1 MAGLLVSIATFPV
14 QEILGNLLSVSE
26 LSPCSVS
33 WRLNRVLPYRH
44 LISVHTWHR
53 PWPMRGTLYVY
64 LVAQVVVNGG
74 VLIMVGISTASY
86 EVLCLWQAV

>member
-1 MAGLLVSIATFPV
+1 MAGLPVSIATFPV
-14 QEILGNLLSVSE
+14 QEILGKLLSVSE
-26 LSPCSVS
+26 LSPRSVS
-33 WRLNRVLPYRH
+33 WRLNCVLPYRH

-53 PWPMRGTLYVY
+53 PWPTRGTLYVY